1 MTTTNLRFI
10 NPSTLTRPPGYT
22 NVVEMTGPGRTV
34 WVAGLIGTRRDGTLA
49 PDFRA
54 QAEQLFENL
63 KAALEAVGA
72 SFDQVVKLQ
81 NTFLD
86 LSQLPVFHEVRDRYV
101 NTAAPPASTALQ
113 VSGLPRG
120 ALLGLDAVVV
130 LPPA

>member
-10 NPSTLTRPPGYT
+10 NPPTLARPPGYT

-34 WVAGLIGTRRDGTLA
+34 WVAGMIGTRNDGTLA
-49 PDFRA
+49 GDFRA
-54 QAEQLFENL
+54 QAVQLFENL
-63 KAALEAVGA
+63 KAALDAVGA
-72 SFDQVVKLQ
+72 GFEHVVKLQ

-86 LSQLPVFHEVRDRYV
+86 LAQLPVFHEVRDRYV